1 MSKENKYL
9 EDIQQIRSMMERS
22 SKFLSLSGLSGV
34 IAGIYALIAVYIVR
48 NTYNFTPVTFAES
61 SVNILSIIYIGVLI
75 LLLSV
80 ITAILF
86 SYRKAKKIK
95 ESIWNHVSK
104 RMALNMI
111 IPLSVGGLF
120 MLICTIHQYH
130 GLLIPLS
137 LVFYG
142 LALVN
147 ASIFTY
153 ADVRFLGIFQLV
165 LGLLSGYFI
174 EYSLLFWALG
184 FGILHIVYGIY
195 IYYKYDI
202 ENNN

>member
-1 MSKENKYL
+1 MSKENNYL

-34 IAGIYALIAVYIVR
+34 IAGIYALIAVYIVK
-48 NTYNFTPVTFAES
+48 NTYNFSPVSFAES
-61 SVNILSIIYIGVLI
+61 SVNITSIIYISILV
-75 LLLSV
+75 LLLSI
-80 ITAILF
+80 ITAVLF
-86 SYRKAKKIK
+86 SYRKARKLK
-95 ESIWNHVSK
+95 EPIWNHVSK

-111 IPLSVGGLF
+111 IPLSVGGIF
-120 MLICTIHQYH
+120 MLICTMHQYH
-130 GLLIPLS
+130 GLLIPMS
-137 LVFYG
+137 LLFYG

-147 ASIFTY
+147 ASSFTY
-153 ADVRFLGIFQLV
+153 ADVRFLGILQLV
-165 LGLLSGYFI
+165 LGLLSAYFI

-195 IYYKYDI
+195 IYYKYEI